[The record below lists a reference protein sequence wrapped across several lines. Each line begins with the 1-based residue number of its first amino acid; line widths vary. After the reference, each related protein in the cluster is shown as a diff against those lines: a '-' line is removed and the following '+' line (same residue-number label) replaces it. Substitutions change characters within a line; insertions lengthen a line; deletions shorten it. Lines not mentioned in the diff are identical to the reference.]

1 MKKRKQKRGDFQG
14 SRINPRN
21 FSAGQVK
28 FYIILIPLAV
38 FMILP
43 VIMLINRAFMPLGEL
58 FAFPP
63 HIIAHSPTMNNFKS
77 LFALSST
84 TGVPMLRYLLNSV
97 LVTLMTVA
105 LNLVI
110 TILVHDQAGSLPGDR
125 HHGGAHQEHRLWDDH
140 LSGLHGVHQSHP
152 L

>member
-63 HIIAHSPTMNNFKS
+63 HIDRKS
-77 LFALSST
+77 
-84 TGVPMLRYLLNSV
+84 VV
-97 LVTLMTVA
+97 
-105 LNLVI
+105 
-110 TILVHDQAGSLPGDR
+110 
-125 HHGGAHQEHRLWDDH
+125 
-140 LSGLHGVHQSHP
+140 
-152 L
+152 